1 MFYMRFTKNIR
12 ANSVCLA
19 LGLSF
24 IWLGTRPNND
34 PQSYKVHYT
43 GLMRAEDNRF
53 SNRFKFD
60 GGLSGTITANINA
73 GSKPCS
79 LRVEVTVTEQ
89 SMSSKAENIEISR
102 QIKEAPGKCNEAKP
116 KTGDLSVPK

>member
-1 MFYMRFTKNIR
+1 MRFTKNIR

-89 SMSSKAENIEISR
+89 STLSKSENIEISR
-102 QIKEAPGKCNEAKP
+102 QIGETLGKCNEAES
-116 KTGDLSVPK
+116 KTSDLSVPK